1 MKRLLAFLLAVVL
14 VMGSGLTAYA
24 TGADGTVSG
33 GDYWGSV
40 SGDEAFD
47 NLNDKLGQRIQ
58 AGQIG
63 QVDVCI
69 GAALFMESPV
79 TFTVELT
86 DPWGQ
91 AQRGEIVL
99 GAESASGKEAQE
111 GRVSF
116 GQLVEGQYTLK
127 VTAKGF
133 ATYTQTISVQNRA
146 YAVNLMTG
154 FLGGVN
160 YAQGTMHPGV
170 LLVGDVNGDGR
181 LDAADR
187 AALVDAIDRGAGAAE
202 LVTDLNGDGVV
213 DLVDLEYFA
222 KGYNDARDTQAGVE
236 RFVPVD
242 VIQPAQGANTKVE
255 GDLQGL
261 LENRGSVTLTALK
274 PDGST
279 AAISKD
285 TPVSLDFYFAEAG
298 EANLADG
305 IIIETGGDNP
315 ISNSVITIAY
325 TDESGAE
332 QIKEIPVDDG
342 IHYLLVDSAIRAER
356 DGQGNIRLHLGSQ
369 VAVKK
374 VTLTITGMRNNN
386 NLAEI
391 SKVEFVNGM
400 EERIPDPEMDR
411 PENLRAEAGNKIIRL
426 TWDRSVNITGY
437 EVLIK
442 QGESQETVMVTG
454 NALDITSFGGRELAN
469 YLEYRIRVQSVN
481 GTWRSGYGDEVTA
494 VPLPSG
500 KPDKPDNVSAKG
512 QYQSV
517 AVSWKNMKDTLT
529 YNLYYK
535 ESAAGEY
542 QKIEGIKEN
551 SYTIRNLKDLTEYT
565 VYVTG
570 VNEFGESGPSLS
582 AAATTT
588 DANPA
593 VMPKYNLINVGNPGE
608 KGAHIISATMGAAM
622 ENSPL
627 DTEPGTA
634 WGTVD
639 HDAAS
644 YYFANTWD
652 IGGFNPM
659 GAKHGLIYEF
669 DQAYKLD
676 TLAFHDMTSQDTG
689 YAYAKVRYWDEN
701 GVQTD
706 VAGISMQRKTDAGGR
721 TYYVIKLPQAVNA
734 KKIQFGIARATASG
748 TISISEVY
756 FYYYDTLMEDIMS
769 LYQDDLHTVL
779 RPEVTQADIDALR
792 TRINTVDPVSGEY
805 HPDRELLE
813 RELQTAEA
821 ILRDVKLNASV
832 MVHSGITTKDVGRG
846 FGGLNAWQPLGVVA
860 AAQEEIMV
868 YVGHSSKKTGEAAN
882 LQLVSTQYHSEAAGV
897 STVVATLKVGP
908 NKISV
913 PKIGSTTGI
922 ESGGA
927 LYVQYTG
934 DGRDG
939 QYAVRVSGGT
949 QVPRLD
955 LYQVTE
961 ESERLARAKAYVE
974 ELESFVGQME
984 ATHREVHENSQN
996 SQVKYAYSETD
1007 CILGASDIL
1016 LDTMMISLPAKQ
1028 ILGGTGSGTAE
1039 QKAQKILDSMQA
1051 MEDMMYLFY
1060 QHKGL
1065 NASAPEALNQVPKG
1079 HLNIRYQRMFSGA
1092 FMYAS
1097 GNHIGI
1103 EWGSAPGMVS
1113 AVPVT
1118 ADSEGRY
1125 VSGSYF
1131 GWGIAHEIGHCI
1143 NQGTY
1148 AIAEIT
1154 NNYFAVL
1161 AQARD
1166 NNGSVRFQYDNVY
1179 KKVTSGS
1186 KGMASN
1192 VFTQLGMYWQ
1202 LHLAYDRGY
1211 NYRTYADYA
1220 QQLDN
1225 LFFARVDT
1233 YARNAAKAPA
1243 PGNIALTLAGDRDQD
1258 LMRLAC
1264 AAAEKNI
1271 LEFFERWGMTPDQ
1284 ETRRYAD
1291 QFPGETRAIC
1301 YANDDARVYS
1311 LQGGTSSLNG
1321 TVEAVGDTVTA
1332 SVHAGRPNQVDFVLS
1347 SKGIPQADVLGY
1359 EIVRCMINGGETVK
1373 ETVGFTTDSSFS
1385 DTVPFNNRVV
1395 WYEVTVID
1403 KYLNRSAAKTLEPI
1417 KIGDD
1422 GSLDKEFWTVSTQN
1436 LTASGQTQGEG
1447 TDGSPCEPEAE
1458 NPADKMIDNDT
1469 ATVYTATADGD
1480 AEIVMEFNRT
1490 LTVTGLKYTAV
1501 SGIPGAAYEVQ
1512 ALCGGSW
1519 TQVAGGNL
1527 EASGTGTVYFSNGAQ
1542 EYVSTY
1548 AATAVKLIL
1557 KAVGGSQ
1564 LSIGELDVLGATG
1577 DNVDF
1582 RRTDSG
1588 EVVIGRLASAY
1599 QYGDRD
1605 TDVIPEGSI
1614 VFSGSYKGN
1623 PAYNVLI
1630 LYDQDGNIVGGTNA
1644 AGDLQAQQ
1652 ILLAEVEEEGE
1663 IKNVWNGTW
1672 LYWIEPGQQ
1681 TDLAGLA
1688 RVRAEMYRVN
1698 DALTNEGQRLVSD
1711 SLFENMP
1718 ATLPEIELGK

>member
-187 AALVDAIDRGAGAAE
+187 AALVDAIDRGAGASE

-608 KGAHIISATMGAAM
+608 KGAHIISATMGATM

-846 FGGLNAWQPLGVVA
+846 FGGLNAWQPLGV
-860 AAQEEIMV
+860 
-868 YVGHSSKKTGEAAN
+868 T
-882 LQLVSTQYHSEAAGV
+882 
-897 STVVATLKVGP
+897 
-908 NKISV
+908 
-913 PKIGSTTGI
+913 
-922 ESGGA
+922 
-927 LYVQYTG
+927 
-934 DGRDG
+934 
-939 QYAVRVSGGT
+939 AVWWQR
-949 QVPRLD
+949 PRK
-955 LYQVTE
+955 
-961 ESERLARAKAYVE
+961 RLW
-974 ELESFVGQME
+974 
-984 ATHREVHENSQN
+984 
-996 SQVKYAYSETD
+996 
-1007 CILGASDIL
+1007 
-1016 LDTMMISLPAKQ
+1016 
-1028 ILGGTGSGTAE
+1028 
-1039 QKAQKILDSMQA
+1039 
-1051 MEDMMYLFY
+1051 
-1060 QHKGL
+1060 
-1065 NASAPEALNQVPKG
+1065 
-1079 HLNIRYQRMFSGA
+1079 
-1092 FMYAS
+1092 FM
-1097 GNHIGI
+1097 
-1103 EWGSAPGMVS
+1103 W
-1113 AVPVT
+1113 
-1118 ADSEGRY
+1118 
-1125 VSGSYF
+1125 
-1131 GWGIAHEIGHCI
+1131 
-1143 NQGTY
+1143 
-1148 AIAEIT
+1148 
-1154 NNYFAVL
+1154 
-1161 AQARD
+1161 
-1166 NNGSVRFQYDNVY
+1166 
-1179 KKVTSGS
+1179 
-1186 KGMASN
+1186 
-1192 VFTQLGMYWQ
+1192 
-1202 LHLAYDRGY
+1202 
-1211 NYRTYADYA
+1211 
-1220 QQLDN
+1220 
-1225 LFFARVDT
+1225 
-1233 YARNAAKAPA
+1233 
-1243 PGNIALTLAGDRDQD
+1243 
-1258 LMRLAC
+1258 
-1264 AAAEKNI
+1264 
-1271 LEFFERWGMTPDQ
+1271 
-1284 ETRRYAD
+1284 
-1291 QFPGETRAIC
+1291 
-1301 YANDDARVYS
+1301 
-1311 LQGGTSSLNG
+1311 
-1321 TVEAVGDTVTA
+1321 
-1332 SVHAGRPNQVDFVLS
+1332 
-1347 SKGIPQADVLGY
+1347 
-1359 EIVRCMINGGETVK
+1359 
-1373 ETVGFTTDSSFS
+1373 
-1385 DTVPFNNRVV
+1385 
-1395 WYEVTVID
+1395 
-1403 KYLNRSAAKTLEPI
+1403 
-1417 KIGDD
+1417 
-1422 GSLDKEFWTVSTQN
+1422 
-1436 LTASGQTQGEG
+1436 
-1447 TDGSPCEPEAE
+1447 
-1458 NPADKMIDNDT
+1458 
-1469 ATVYTATADGD
+1469 ATA
-1480 AEIVMEFNRT
+1480 ARKQERQPI
-1490 LTVTGLKYTAV
+1490 
-1501 SGIPGAAYEVQ
+1501 S
-1512 ALCGGSW
+1512 SW
-1519 TQVAGGNL
+1519 CPH
-1527 EASGTGTVYFSNGAQ
+1527 SI
-1542 EYVSTY
+1542 
-1548 AATAVKLIL
+1548 IL
-1557 KAVGGSQ
+1557 K
-1564 LSIGELDVLGATG
+1564 
-1577 DNVDF
+1577 
-1582 RRTDSG
+1582 RR
-1588 EVVIGRLASAY
+1588 V
-1599 QYGDRD
+1599 
-1605 TDVIPEGSI
+1605 
-1614 VFSGSYKGN
+1614 
-1623 PAYNVLI
+1623 
-1630 LYDQDGNIVGGTNA
+1630 
-1644 AGDLQAQQ
+1644 
-1652 ILLAEVEEEGE
+1652 
-1663 IKNVWNGTW
+1663 
-1672 LYWIEPGQQ
+1672 
-1681 TDLAGLA
+1681 
-1688 RVRAEMYRVN
+1688 
-1698 DALTNEGQRLVSD
+1698 
-1711 SLFENMP
+1711 
-1718 ATLPEIELGK
+1718 